1 MCTETYGVLLTFCP
15 YLYWQFKILTAESSP
30 EGTHKSTHISRSI
43 IGMKIGPFGSY
54 IKWTGELG
62 SIGCTFI
69 ACFFWFH
76 IWSHKPILFWKLY
89 TLYFPWNLSFF
100 LLAWLCYTADCNV
113 LAVKILLLH
122 FAHFH
127 TTNQRWLISQ
137 PESCKQAP
145 LPSKQPAEIAPLWT

>member
-30 EGTHKSTHISRSI
+30 EGTRKSTRISHSI

-62 SIGCTFI
+62 STGCTFI
-69 ACFFWFH
+69 ACFFFWFH
-76 IWSHKPILFWKLY
+76 IWSHKPILFSKLY

-113 LAVKILLLH
+113 LTLWRSCYSTLPIFIQQTKDGSYLNLNLASRQLCH
-122 FAHFH
+122 Q
-127 TTNQRWLISQ
+127 NSQ
-137 PESCKQAP
+137 QK
-145 LPSKQPAEIAPLWT
+145 

>member
-1 MCTETYGVLLTFCP
+1 MEFFDVLP
-15 YLYWQFKILTAESSP
+15 QFVPTNWKSLTAKNGPKGSRESAC
-30 EGTHKSTHISRSI
+30 ISESI

-100 LLAWLCYTADCNV
+100 LLGYTADCNV
-113 LAVKILLLH
+113 LTVKILLLH

-145 LPSKQPAEIAPLWT
+145 LPSKQPAEIAALWT